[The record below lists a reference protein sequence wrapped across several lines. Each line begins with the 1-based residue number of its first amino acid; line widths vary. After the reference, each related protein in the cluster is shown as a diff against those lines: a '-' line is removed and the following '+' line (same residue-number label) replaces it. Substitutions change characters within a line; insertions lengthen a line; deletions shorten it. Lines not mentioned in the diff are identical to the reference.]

1 MRILHALIAIVLLV
15 LPGCSGPEVAPSPE
29 KDYPE
34 ARYMRAT
41 GLGQTESE
49 ARNQA
54 VAELSRVFQS
64 RVQSDTLD
72 RVKVVATISGDRAEE
87 TTEQRLRSRIRV
99 ISDVELTGVEIAGT
113 WQEDGTH
120 YALAVL
126 ERRTAR
132 DQWLSEMG
140 ALDHEIAG
148 MLRSARFEPSLLVKY
163 RIFMEAIDLW
173 LAREVL
179 AGRVR
184 VLGLEETGSQ
194 AYDMSGVFQEIPALK
209 SRMLVLIDVEGEDAA
224 LLTDRLSEDLG
235 RAGFVITE
243 EPEEAVVAV
252 RGSIV
257 VEPVEI
263 DHPDWVYARARVAL
277 SVDDLREGV
286 SIGEVVADERSSHLT
301 YEEASKRA
309 VRRAVEEVWKRMRE
323 VLVFTRKEEGS

>member
-1 MRILHALIAIVLLV
+1 MRILQSLIATVLLV
-15 LPGCSGPEVAPSPE
+15 LLGCSGAEVASTPE

-34 ARYMRAT
+34 ARYLRAT
-41 GLGQTESE
+41 GLGQSEGE

-64 RVQSDTLD
+64 RVRSDTLD
-72 RVKVVATISGDRAEE
+72 RVKVVATISEDRAEE

-99 ISDVELTGVEIAGT
+99 MSDVELTGVELAGT
-113 WQEDGTH
+113 WQEGATH

-132 DQWLSEMG
+132 DQWLREME
-140 ALDHEIAG
+140 ALDQEIAG
-148 MLRSARFEPSLLVKY
+148 MLRSARDEPSLLVRY

-173 LAREVL
+173 LSREVL

-184 VLGLEETGSQ
+184 VLGFADTGSS
-194 AYDMSGVFQEIPALK
+194 AYDMGWVFQAIPALK
-209 SRMLVLIDVEGEDAA
+209 SRMLVLIDVEGGDAA

-243 EPEEAVVAV
+243 EPGEAVVAV

-263 DHPDWVYARARVAL
+263 DHPDWVYARARVSL

-309 VRRAVEEVWKRMRE
+309 VRRAMEEIWRRLRE
-323 VLVFTRKEEGS
+323 VLVFSRQETVS